1 MTHRYTTEKP
11 NDHVLLLDGTEI
23 AIRRL
28 TEHDVDA
35 IVDLH
40 RQLTDRE
47 KYFRFFTMHPA
58 RLEEFVHKLVQR
70 TPTRCALG
78 AFENGQLIGVG
89 NYVVTSDAQSAEV
102 AVAVAHED
110 HLRGVATTLLR
121 LLGSA
126 ARSHGIRW
134 FVADVLAENTDMLRV
149 LSGTGWQRTQRFDG
163 PELIVR
169 IDLES
174 TKDDS
179 PMADCHLGVRK

>member
-1 MTHRYTTEKP
+1 MTHRGTTEKP

-23 AIRRL
+23 AVRRL

-47 KYFRFFTMHPA
+47 QYFRFFTMHPA
-58 RLEEFVHKLVQR
+58 RLEELAHKLVQR
-70 TPTRCALG
+70 TPACCALG

-89 NYVVTSDAQSAEV
+89 NYVVTSDAQTAEI

-110 HLRGVATTLLR
+110 HRRGVATTLLR

-126 ARSHGIRW
+126 AQSHGIRW
-134 FVADVLAENTDMLRV
+134 FVADVLAENTEMLRV
-149 LSGTGWQRTQRFDG
+149 LSGTGWQRTRRFDG
-163 PELIVR
+163 PELIMR

-174 TKDDS
+174 TKDES
-179 PMADCHLGVRK
+179 PTADCHPGVTR

>member
-1 MTHRYTTEKP
+1 MTHRCTTEKP

-23 AIRRL
+23 AVRRL
-28 TEHDVDA
+28 TRHDIDA

-47 KYFRFFTMHPA
+47 RYFRFFTVHPA
-58 RLEEFVHKLVQR
+58 RLEEFAHKLVQR
-70 TPTRCALG
+70 TPTWCALG
-78 AFENGQLIGVG
+78 AFDNGQLIGVG
-89 NYVVTSDAQSAEV
+89 SYVVSSDVRSAEI

-121 LLGSA
+121 LLGLA
-126 ARSHGIRW
+126 ARSRGIRW

-149 LSGTGWQRTQRFDG
+149 LSGTGWQCTQRFDG
-163 PELIVR
+163 PVVSVR

-179 PMADCHLGVRK
+179 PMADCHLGVTK

>member
-1 MTHRYTTEKP
+1 MTHRCTT
-11 NDHVLLLDGTEI
+11 
-23 AIRRL
+23 
-28 TEHDVDA
+28 
-35 IVDLH
+35 
-40 RQLTDRE
+40 
-47 KYFRFFTMHPA
+47 
-58 RLEEFVHKLVQR
+58 
-70 TPTRCALG
+70 TRCALG

-121 LLGSA
+121 LLGST

-174 TKDDS
+174 TRDDS
-179 PMADCHLGVRK
+179 PMADCHLGVTK

>member
-1 MTHRYTTEKP
+1 MTRRCTPEKP
-11 NDHVLLLDGTEI
+11 DDHVRLLDGTEI
-23 AIRRL
+23 AVRRL

-35 IVDLH
+35 VVDLH

-47 KYFRFFTMHPA
+47 QYFRFFAMHPA
-58 RLEEFVHKLVQR
+58 HLEEFAHELVQR
-70 TPTRCALG
+70 TPTRCAFG
-78 AFENGQLIGVG
+78 AFENGQLIGVA
-89 NYVVTSDAQSAEV
+89 NYVVTSDAQSAEI

-110 HLRGVATTLLR
+110 HLRGVATTLLH

-149 LSGTGWQRTQRFDG
+149 LAGTGWQRTHRLDG
-163 PELIVR
+163 PELVVR

-179 PMADCHLGVRK
+179 PMAD

>member
-1 MTHRYTTEKP
+1 MTHRCTTETH

-23 AIRRL
+23 VARRL
-28 TEHDVDA
+28 TEHDVAA

-47 KYFRFFTMHPA
+47 QYFRFFTTHPA
-58 RLEEFVHKLVQR
+58 HLEEFARKLVQR

-78 AFENGQLIGVG
+78 TFENGQLIGVG
-89 NYVVTSDAQSAEV
+89 NYVVTGDAQTAEI

-134 FVADVLAENTDMLRV
+134 FVADVLAENKDMLRV
-149 LSGTGWQRTQRFDG
+149 LSGTGWQRTQRYDG

-179 PMADCHLGVRK
+179 PTADCHLGVTK